1 MSESSPYALSEY
13 FALEGCEHCQ
23 QSSHR
28 TTGRRGQVQRL
39 GQRYEP
45 DPEMLEFLHRGEQI
59 GDRSSPAVQS
69 PHQHDIDLPAPSS
82 FQQLLP
88 QLALGR
94 TGSDFLHLHG
104 DGPATPSGIL
114 THGSILHWQ
123 RLLILRGDASIETC
137 ADCFGSLS
145 PLAKNLPVFPAVR
158 PLFYRHFTML
168 HRHGRRVSFSATR
181 DSS

>member
-1 MSESSPYALSEY
+1 MSESSPYAFSEY

-23 QSSHR
+23 QPSHR

-88 QLALGR
+88 QLALDR
-94 TGSDFLHLHG
+94 TGSYFLDLQS
-104 DGPATPSGIL
+104 DRPATPDGIL
-114 THGSILHWQ
+114 AHGAILHGK
-123 RLLILRGDASIETC
+123 RLLIHSGDSGIQAG
-137 ADCFGSLS
+137 ADYFGGLL
-145 PLAKNLPVFPAVR
+145 PL
-158 PLFYRHFTML
+158 
-168 HRHGRRVSFSATR
+168 
-181 DSS
+181 